1 MLMETLLSK
10 CVRDFVLHLPAS
22 YDPANSL
29 ATPLLLDYHGWTRSA
44 DIQMDLVPWS
54 QVSDSEAG
62 GFIFVSMDG
71 MNDAIGGGDYG
82 SWNVSATEGP
92 LGLTCDPALSG
103 SYPCYQSCDTTGDCS
118 YLQVSHLLFT
128 CSLLSHMSELL

>member
-1 MLMETLLSK
+1 METLLSK

-82 SWNVSATEGP
+82 SWNVSATEVMMMMMMMMMIMMWP
-92 LGLTCDPALSG
+92 LLRGRWD
-103 SYPCYQSCDTTGDCS
+103 
-118 YLQVSHLLFT
+118 
-128 CSLLSHMSELL
+128 